1 MSIEEVINS
10 GLDQETLG
18 NIVNELKTKWG
29 EDKITVGTIH
39 LVLKEGMELVDKLD
53 CPGSQKKEHVI
64 TIVKAVV
71 VDLVDDENDERIILE
86 LIDKKILENTM
97 DLIIMASKGQLNL
110 NNKET
115 QKKIMSCGRSF
126 IPILISI
133 VKRIISIVRESKQSK
148 RNKAAA
154 AATVAIA
161 STLSTNTVPADTPDT
176 PETNI

>member
-1 MSIEEVINS
+1 MDLIMDNAGS
-10 GLDQETLG
+10 LDPETIA
-18 NIVNELKTKWG
+18 NVVNELKTKWG
-29 EDKITVGTIH
+29 EEKITVGTIH

-71 VDLVDDENDERIILE
+71 VDLVDDENDEKIILE

-115 QKKIMSCGRSF
+115 QKKIMSCGKSF
-126 IPILISI
+126 LPILISI
-133 VKRIISIVRESKQSK
+133 VKKIISIIKESKRTKHSTAK
-148 RNKAAA
+148 TTTEEILRTP
-154 AATVAIA
+154 TVEVVVD
-161 STLSTNTVPADTPDT
+161 NTPQD
-176 PETNI
+176 NI